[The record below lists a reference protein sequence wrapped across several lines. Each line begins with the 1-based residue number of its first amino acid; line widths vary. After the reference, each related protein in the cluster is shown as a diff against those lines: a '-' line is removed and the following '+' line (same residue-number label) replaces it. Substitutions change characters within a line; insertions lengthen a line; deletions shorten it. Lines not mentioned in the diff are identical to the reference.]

1 LSHLIKSV
9 MFGVDRNADNDKPLT
24 ENWFKLQQHT
34 QIA

>member
-24 ENWFKLQQHT
+24 EN
-34 QIA
+34 